1 MYSDE
6 SNPAWPGLGFPIRK
20 SPDLRLFAPTRSLSQ
35 LTTSFIASMC
45 LGILHTLLVAL
56 PKALDQLNDQYFL
69 SNDKKYF
76 HFFIISVSQNEVTAF
91 RRLQKTIHI
100 CESTS
105 IPNFQKTKKL
115 YVELTGI
122 EPATSAV
129 QVRRSPNWA
138 TAPWNITGSRSSGPA
153 WTRTT
158 DLILIRDA
166 L

>member
-1 MYSDE
+1 M
-6 SNPAWPGLGFPIRK
+6 
-20 SPDLRLFAPTRSLSQ
+20 FAPTRSLSQ
-35 LTTSFIASMC
+35 LTTSFIVSMC

-56 PKALDQLNDQYFL
+56 PKALDHVNDPLLSKIRDDFHYFIL
-69 SNDKKYF
+69 
-76 HFFIISVSQNEVTAF
+76 VSQNEVTAF

-105 IPNFQKTKKL
+105 IPNFQKTKKNL
-115 YVELTGI
+115 CGADRDRTCDLLNANQALSQLSY
-122 EPATSAV
+122 
-129 QVRRSPNWA
+129 SPIN
-138 TAPWNITGSRSSGPA
+138 TCGSRSSGPA